1 MTYILVTGG
10 LGFIGSHTVLELLD
24 KQYKI
29 IIIDDLSNSS
39 KDVLKV
45 FKNIIFLHIDV
56 RNSLQLENLF
66 VKYRISAVIHF
77 AALKAV
83 GESIKSPLQ
92 YYNNNICGNQKNS
105 LSFFVLVSKRLES
118 FRFNYEFTGNNAEI

>member
-29 IIIDDLSNSS
+29 IIIDNLSNSS

-83 GESIKSPLQ
+83 NESIMSPLQ
-92 YYNNNICGNQKNS
+92 YYDNNICGNQKNS
-105 LSFFVLVSKRLES
+105 LSFFVLESKRLES
-118 FRFNYEFTGNNAEI
+118 FRFNHEFTGNNEEI

>member
-10 LGFIGSHTVLELLD
+10 LGFVGSYSVLELLD

-29 IIIDDLSNSS
+29 IIIDNLSNSS
-39 KDVLKV
+39 KDLLKV
-45 FKNIIFLHIDV
+45 LKNIIFLHIDV

-83 GESIKSPLQ
+83 GESIANPLQ
-92 YYNNNICGNQKNS
+92 YYDNNICGNQKNS

-118 FRFNYEFTGNNAEI
+118 FRFNHKSTGNNEEI

>member
-29 IIIDDLSNSS
+29 IIIDNLSNSS

-45 FKNIIFLHIDV
+45 FKNILFFQIDV
-56 RNSLQLENLF
+56 RSRLQLENLF

-83 GESIKSPLQ
+83 SESITNPLQ
-92 YYNNNICGNQKNS
+92 YYDNNICGNQKNS

-118 FRFNYEFTGNNAEI
+118 FRFNHESIGNNAEI